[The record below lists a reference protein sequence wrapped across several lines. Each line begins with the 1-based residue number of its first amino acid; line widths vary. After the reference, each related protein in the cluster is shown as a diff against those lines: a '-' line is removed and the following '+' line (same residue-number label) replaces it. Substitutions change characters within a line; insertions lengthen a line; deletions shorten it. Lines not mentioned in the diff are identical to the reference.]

1 MTLTTSPTSMDPPS
15 HPTARRHWA
24 GWLLV
29 AYLVPLS
36 ALVLTVRLS
45 GTGLPQ
51 LADALALLANDLA
64 VVPGLRFGHIE
75 AAANVLA
82 FVPVGFLLA
91 ALLGRWAGASRQRR
105 TGMAQRL
112 RSGLPDWS
120 IWLSVTALSAGIELI
135 QLFLLTERSAT
146 WRDLVCNSAGAL
158 AGVLLFRIIQVAR
171 HRASR
176 RNRP

>member
-1 MTLTTSPTSMDPPS
+1 MDPPS
-15 HPTARRHWA
+15 HSTARRHWA

-51 LADALALLANDLA
+51 LADALALLSNDLA

-82 FVPVGFLLA
+82 FVPLGFLLA
-91 ALLGRWAGASRQRR
+91 ALLGRRAGP
-105 TGMAQRL
+105 T
-112 RSGLPDWS
+112 SGWPDWS